1 MKAEK
6 TPLRYIVQRIMRTI
20 FTQDRQEGVATAGGY
35 DNTFAV
41 ADCEVRGSSCLTVI
55 IIARSKCAVKRYRA
69 DYPRFLLVILV
80 YSILQLLL
88 PPFLCEAY
96 RPCRN
101 IINRSCRTL
110 NNKCQS

>member
-41 ADCEVRGSSCLTVI
+41 ADCEVEVHP
-55 IIARSKCAVKRYRA
+55 V
-69 DYPRFLLVILV
+69 
-80 YSILQLLL
+80 
-88 PPFLCEAY
+88 
-96 RPCRN
+96 
-101 IINRSCRTL
+101 
-110 NNKCQS
+110 

>member
-20 FTQDRQEGVATAGGY
+20 FTQARQEGVATAGGY

-55 IIARSKCAVKRYRA
+55 IIARSKCTVKRVSFQLPSFFCKKRE
-69 DYPRFLLVILV
+69 RQLGVLGSRVFV
-80 YSILQLLL
+80 YSQPLTLLH
-88 PPFLCEAY
+88 FDFGKS
-96 RPCRN
+96 R
-101 IINRSCRTL
+101 
-110 NNKCQS
+110 K